1 MYVNTVAGTATA
13 RDDYTQSARRL
24 DFAPRT
30 QQHTVTV
37 ATIEDS
43 TIESDETF
51 ILQLSAP
58 HNAALDSAALSAA
71 VTILDDDTGLS
82 IADAPDVT
90 EGDDLTFTVTL
101 GQAHTWPVTF
111 DYTTRDG
118 TATAPAD
125 YATTSARIARIP
137 AYTTTFT
144 ITVPTNTDTEIEG
157 FEQLE
162 VVLSNASGAPIQ
174 GPTATGTI
182 NDPYGL
188 PTPHGPQRECRRR
201 RHRGTRL
208 HTRPTQQRHHLFFS

>member
-13 RDDYTQSARRL
+13 HDDYTQSARRL

-101 GQAHTWPVTF
+101 GQARTWPVTF

-125 YATTSARIARIP
+125 YATTSARTARIL

-174 GPTATGTI
+174 GPHRNRHHQRPLRTAH
-182 NDPYGL
+182 
-188 PTPHGPQRECRRR
+188 PHGPQRECRRR

-208 HTRPTQQRHHLFFS
+208 HTRPTQPETPSLFS